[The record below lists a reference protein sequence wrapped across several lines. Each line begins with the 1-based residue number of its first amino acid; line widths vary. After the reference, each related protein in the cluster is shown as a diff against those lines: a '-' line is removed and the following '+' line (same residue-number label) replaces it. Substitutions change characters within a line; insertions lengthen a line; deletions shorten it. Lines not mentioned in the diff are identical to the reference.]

1 MLQQAKPH
9 IEKDTLIQLKEGNP
23 KAFSRIFSQYS
34 QRLYFFALGYLK
46 SEKEAEEIV
55 QETFLKLWERREHL
69 DLTLSF
75 HAYLFKIAFNFI
87 QKRIQRQVKD
97 DELKHEL
104 ADELVNFD
112 QHTSNLVNY
121 HHLLQHINRLIGHL
135 PPRQAQILKLRKLDG
150 YSTAEISDM
159 LQLASKT
166 VEAHLTA
173 ALKFLKEKL
182 NTEKF
187 DDLLLFVLTLQK
199 TF

>member
-1 MLQQAKPH
+1 MLQQAKPNIGKNILH
-9 IEKDTLIQLKEGNP
+9 QLKEGNP
-23 KAFSRIFSQYS
+23 KAFNSIFRHYN

-87 QKRIQRQVKD
+87 QKRLQRQIKD

-121 HHLLQHINRLIGHL
+121 HHLLQYINRLIGQL

-150 YSTAEISDM
+150 YSTSEISEM
-159 LQLASKT
+159 LRLASKT

-182 NTEKF
+182 RAEKL

-199 TF
+199 KL